1 MLDTIGFRSQ
11 ADFAAART
19 KAFFRDILALLTG
32 QPNRLM
38 EFDKVS
44 QKLHIGGPIY
54 RGVHAV
60 SVDRIIGS
68 MQRYQDFDRA
78 FLPAQSHTASRWTRV
93 NRAWYEDLNLPPV
106 LLYKVG
112 EVYFVVDGHH
122 RVSVAREQGA
132 DFIDAEVRECQVK
145 VTVTADLQPED
156 LELLGAQVEFLER
169 THLDQLRPQTPI
181 QVTILGG
188 YERMLEHIAV
198 HLYFMGLDLQ
208 RDISDAEAV
217 EHWHDTVYQRVI
229 DIIRQSDLMKAFPSR
244 TEADFYLWVM
254 DRQHYL
260 IAHSQA
266 DWVEPGQAA
275 AEFVAHFK
283 MK

>member
-1 MLDTIGFRSQ
+1 MLDSIGFRSQ

-54 RGVHAV
+54 RGVHTV

-68 MQRYQDFDRA
+68 IQRYQDFDRA

-93 NRAWYEDLNLPPV
+93 NRAWYEEVNLPPV

-112 EVYFVVDGHH
+112 DAYFVVDGHH

-145 VTVTADLQPED
+145 VTVTANLQPED

-217 EHWHDTVYQRVI
+217 EHWHDTVYQPVV
-229 DIIRQSDLMKAFPSR
+229 DILRQSDLMKTFPSR

-260 IAHSQA
+260 IAQGKT
-266 DWVEPGQAA
+266 DWVEPGKA
-275 AEFVAHFK
+275 AEEYVVLFTAK
-283 MK
+283 

>member
-1 MLDTIGFRSQ
+1 MLDVTGFRAQ

-19 KAFFRDILALLTG
+19 KAFFRDILALLTR

-38 EFDKVS
+38 EFDQVS
-44 QKLHIGGPIY
+44 KKLHIGGPIY
-54 RGVHAV
+54 RGVHTV
-60 SVDRIIGS
+60 RMDHIIGS
-68 MQRYQDFDRA
+68 IQRYQDFDRA

-93 NRAWYEDLNLPPV
+93 NRAWYEDISLPPV

-122 RVSVAREQGA
+122 RVFVAREQGA
-132 DFIDAEVRECQVK
+132 DFIDAQVRECHVK
-145 VTVTADLQPED
+145 VAVTADLQPED
-156 LELLGAQVEFLER
+156 LEFLGAQVEFLER
-169 THLDQLRPQTPI
+169 THLDHLRPQTPI

-217 EHWHDTVYQRVI
+217 EHWHDTVYQPVI
-229 DIIRQSDLMKAFPSR
+229 DILRQSDLMKTFPSR

-254 DRQHYL
+254 DRHHYL
-260 IAHSQA
+260 ITQGKT

-275 AEFVAHFK
+275 EEFVAHFTWK
-283 MK
+283 

>member
-11 ADFAAART
+11 ADFTAART
-19 KAFFRDILALLTG
+19 KAFFRDVLSLLTG

-44 QKLHIGGPIY
+44 HKLHIGGPIY

-60 SVDRIIGS
+60 RVNHIIGS

-93 NRAWYEDLNLPPV
+93 NRAWYEELNLPPV

-132 DFIDAEVRECQVK
+132 DFIDAEVRECHVK

-156 LELLGAQVEFLER
+156 LELLGSQVEFLER
-169 THLDQLRPQTPI
+169 TRLDQLRPQTSM

-208 RDISDAEAV
+208 REISDDEAV

-229 DIIRQSDLMKAFPSR
+229 DIVRQSDMIKAFPSR
-244 TEADFYLWVM
+244 TDADFYLWVM

-260 IAHSQA
+260 VAHGKN

-275 AEFVAHFK
+275 EEFVAHFRAQ
-283 MK
+283 